1 MLSCCTLCP
10 RNCGVD
16 RLSGVTGFCGAGRF
30 ARVALVS
37 LHKWEE
43 PCLVGADGRGAGTV
57 FFSHCNLRC
66 CFCQNHEISHEGK
79 GIDVTDE
86 RLSEI
91 FLEQQ
96 SRGAATLDLVTPTH
110 FVPQILHALAL
121 AKAQGFHLPVVY
133 NSGAYETVETIE
145 ALAGAVDIY
154 LPDLKYM
161 EETSARDY
169 SAAPDYPAAARAAI
183 EAMFRQVGP
192 AQFAAD
198 GQMTRGVLVR
208 HLVLPGCRHESMK
221 ILDWLHET
229 FGDKIQV
236 SLMNQYTPMY
246 HASEHKNLSRRL
258 TTFEYESVVDH
269 ALDLGMT
276 RVYTQE
282 RRAASEEYVPSFDGS
297 GVAPLQPPSQR
308 GDGPRERRGESL
320 VRQNDLHDV
329 SSAGAIR
336 KI

>member
-1 MLSCCTLCP
+1 M
-10 RNCGVD
+10 
-16 RLSGVTGFCGAGRF
+16 
-30 ARVALVS
+30 
-37 LHKWEE
+37 
-43 PCLVGADGRGAGTV
+43 

-79 GIDVTDE
+79 GSDVTDE
-86 RLSEI
+86 RLAEI

-96 SRGAATLDLVTPTH
+96 ARGAATLDLVTPTH

-121 AKAQGFHLPVVY
+121 AKAQGFALPVVY
-133 NSGAYETVETIE
+133 NSGAYETVETVE
-145 ALAGAVDIY
+145 SLAGAVDVY

-221 ILDWLHET
+221 ILDWFHET

-258 TTFEYESVVDH
+258 TTFEYESVVEH

-276 RVYTQE
+276 HCYVQE
-282 RRAASEEYVPSFDGS
+282 RRAASEEYVPCFDGKN
-297 GVAPLQPPSQR
+297 
-308 GDGPRERRGESL
+308 
-320 VRQNDLHDV
+320 VR
-329 SSAGAIR
+329 
-336 KI
+336 KE